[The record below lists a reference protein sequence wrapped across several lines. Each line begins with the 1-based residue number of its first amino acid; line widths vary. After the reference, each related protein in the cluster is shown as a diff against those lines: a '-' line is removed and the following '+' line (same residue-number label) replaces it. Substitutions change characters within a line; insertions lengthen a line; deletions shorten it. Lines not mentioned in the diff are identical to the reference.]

1 MRTRYC
7 CLWLN
12 AFLLPIR
19 RAVCARAVLPLSCPF
34 LAARAAGRGAPA
46 APFKH
51 AAVNL
56 DALRSEIRLALINQK
71 ANACPSQ

>member
-1 MRTRYC
+1 M
-7 CLWLN
+7 
-12 AFLLPIR
+12 
-19 RAVCARAVLPLSCPF
+19 LPLSCPF
-34 LAARAAGRGAPA
+34 LAARAAGRGGAPA